1 MERWTEQAACA
12 EEDPELF
19 FPVSS
24 QGPGAAQTQRAKEVC
39 ARCPVQAQCLRW
51 ALDTDQMTGIWGGTS
66 EKERVAIRR
75 REAAR
80 HKARLISS
88 THR

>member
-39 ARCPVQAQCLRW
+39 ARCPVQATCLRW
-51 ALDTDQMTGIWGGTS
+51 ALDTDQVSGIWGGTG
-66 EKERVAIRR
+66 EKERAAIRR
-75 REAAR
+75 REVSRAR
-80 HKARLISS
+80 TRLLSS
-88 THR
+88 PSR